1 MNPSSAWLPDL
12 REPPECLGARVRLRA
27 THTRDIDA
35 SFELHADPEVMRYW
49 STLPM
54 QTRAQ
59 AEARVRA
66 QIDSFGAR
74 QALAWA
80 ITMREHDAFI
90 GNVTLFKIDP
100 EHRRCEIGYS
110 LLRAFWGSGYARE
123 ALQLAIAFAFDT
135 LGMHRIEADIDPRN
149 TRSITLIERLGFQ
162 REGLLRERWRVGDEV
177 SDTALYAL
185 LSSDKRP
192 RAAVTTTTN

>member
-1 MNPSSAWLPDL
+1 MSETPAWLPDQH
-12 REPPECLGARVRLRA
+12 EPPELLGARVRLRA
-27 THTRDIDA
+27 THARDIDA
-35 SFELHADPEVMRYW
+35 TFELHADPEAMRYW
-49 STLPM
+49 STVPM

-80 ITMREHDAFI
+80 ITLRAHDVFI

-100 EHRRCEIGYS
+100 DHRRCEIGYS
-110 LLRAFWGSGYARE
+110 LLRAFWGGGYARE
-123 ALQLAIAFAFDT
+123 ALELAIAFAFDT
-135 LGMHRIEADIDPRN
+135 LNLHRIEADIDPRN
-149 TRSITLIERLGFQ
+149 TRSIALIERVGFQ
-162 REGLLRERWRVGDEV
+162 REGLLRDRWRVGDEV

-185 LSSDKRP
+185 LSTDARP
-192 RAAVTTTTN
+192 RAAVATTTN